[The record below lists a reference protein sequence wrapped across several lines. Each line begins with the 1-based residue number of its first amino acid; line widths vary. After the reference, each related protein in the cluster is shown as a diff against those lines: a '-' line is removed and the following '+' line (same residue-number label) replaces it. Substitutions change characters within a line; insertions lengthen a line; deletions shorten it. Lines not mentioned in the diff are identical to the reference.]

1 MHSEEAWKIYIT
13 KNQPFKLFGEVAKVS
28 AFILWTVISEISTFV
43 AVEISVITLFC
54 VEGTIY
60 MSTLF

>member
-28 AFILWTVISEISTFV
+28 AFILWTVISEISTYV

-54 VEGTIY
+54 V
-60 MSTLF
+60 